1 MRSNRYWTL
10 ILGTL
15 CVCELKGEPVA
26 GILRVLISLSLVAA
40 LLGGATVIGGY
51 VYLKPSLP
59 DVESLKTVQLQT
71 PLQVFTSDGQLIAQF
86 GEKRRDPVQI
96 NEVPLDLVRAFLAA
110 EDDNFRD
117 HVGIDPLGLARA
129 TWQLV
134 SSGQIQSGGSTI
146 TMQVA
151 KNYFLSHERTFARKF
166 REILL
171 ALEIEKALTK
181 DEILEL
187 YFNVIFLGHRAY
199 GVNAAAQIYYGKTL
213 DELNLAQ
220 IAMIAGLP
228 KAPSKYNPIANP
240 TRAKERRDWI
250 LGRMQTL
257 GFINQDAF
265 TQAKAQPVTASLHG
279 VKLDLAAPYVAE
291 EARRIALAIFDD
303 TAYTDGLRIFTTI
316 NGEQQ
321 KAAQNAVIKGLME
334 YDRRHGW
341 RGVEQTLPGTSVFQ
355 WRDALAP
362 INNIGPLKAAVV
374 TEVTDSKISVLTRD
388 KEAVTI
394 DREGFAWARAYRS
407 VNSLGP
413 EVKDARTL
421 VSPGDL
427 VRVLYDQDR
436 WWLAQQ
442 PEVEAGFVALDPN
455 NGAIRAMIGGFN
467 YFESKFNRA
476 NQGGRLVGSG
486 FKPLIYT
493 AALEAGMT
501 PATLINDAPV
511 VFDQTEGATDWR
523 PQNSSGTFLGP
534 TRLRTALY
542 RSRNL
547 VSVRLVREL
556 GISEIVRI
564 AERFG
569 LDSDKLPNDLSISL
583 GTASLTPLE
592 LAETYAVFANGG
604 YRVRQHLI
612 DRIESSDGAVLY
624 ETRPVSVCT
633 ADCDA
638 KPISVDLEFDNRL
651 KPTQSDF
658 FDLQSQAPIA
668 PRVLDARIH
677 FLIHDML
684 KDVINQG
691 TAKRARALNR
701 SDLAG
706 KTGTTNDQIDA
717 WFSGY
722 HPDLVASV
730 WVGFDQPKTLGRA
743 EYGGRAALP
752 IWIEFMRET
761 LESTPQKQPALPE
774 GVIATRIDPDTG
786 TKARASQ
793 ANAMREFF
801 LVENPP
807 KEPPPDTNIS
817 AQDGSDIQSPQQL
830 F

>member
-1 MRSNRYWTL
+1 MNEVS
-10 ILGTL
+10 
-15 CVCELKGEPVA
+15 VA
-26 GILRVLISLSLVAA
+26 GILRVLISLSLVVSFI
-40 LLGGATVIGGY
+40 GGATVVGGY
-51 VYLKPSLP
+51 MYLKPSLP
-59 DVESLKTVQLQT
+59 DVESLKTVRLQT

-86 GEKRRDPVQI
+86 GEKRREPVQI

-117 HVGIDPLGLARA
+117 HVGIDPFGLARA

-134 SSGQIQSGGSTI
+134 STGQIQSGGSTI

-181 DEILEL
+181 DDILEL

-213 DELNLAQ
+213 DELELAQ
-220 IAMIAGLP
+220 LAMIAGLP

-257 GFINQDAF
+257 GFIDQQAF
-265 TQAKAQPVTASLHG
+265 KQATSQPVTASLHG

-291 EARRIALAIFDD
+291 EARRIALEIFDD

-321 KAAQNAVIKGLME
+321 KAAQNAVIRGLIE

-341 RGVEQTLPGTSVFQ
+341 RGVEDTLPGSNLRQ
-355 WRDALAP
+355 WQDALTTV
-362 INNIGPLKAAVV
+362 NDIGPLQAAVV
-374 TEVTDSKISVLTRD
+374 TEVTDSTMTVFTSD
-388 KEAVTI
+388 EAVVTI
-394 DREGFAWARAYRS
+394 ERAGFEWARAYRS

-427 VRVLYDQDR
+427 VRVLFDQER

-442 PEVEAGFVALDPN
+442 PEVESGFVALDPQ

-534 TRLRTALY
+534 TRLRKALY

-556 GISEIVRI
+556 GIGEIVRT

-569 LDSDKLPNDLSISL
+569 LDSSKLPNDLSIAL

-604 YRVRQHLI
+604 HRVRHHLI
-612 DRIESSDGAVLY
+612 DRIESVEGAVLY
-624 ETRPVSVCT
+624 ETQPVSVCDT
-633 ADCDA
+633 NCDG

-651 KPTQSDF
+651 KPAQSDF
-658 FDLQSQAPIA
+658 FELESQTPIA
-668 PRVLDARIH
+668 PRVLNARIH

-684 KDVINQG
+684 KDVINRG
-691 TAKRARALNR
+691 TAKRARALDR
-701 SDLAG
+701 DDLAG

-752 IWIEFMRET
+752 IWIEFMRQA
-761 LESTPQKQPALPE
+761 LESMPQKAPSLPQ

-793 ANAMREFF
+793 NDAMREYF

-807 KEPPPDTNIS
+807 KESPPDTNIS
-817 AQDGSDIQSPQQL
+817 AQDGSDIRSPQQL

>member
-1 MRSNRYWTL
+1 
-10 ILGTL
+10 
-15 CVCELKGEPVA
+15 VA
-26 GILRVLISLSLVAA
+26 GILRVLISLSLVAV

-59 DVESLKTVQLQT
+59 DVESLKTVRLQT
-71 PLQVFTSDGQLIAQF
+71 PLQVFTADGQLIAQF

-117 HVGIDPLGLARA
+117 HVGIDPFGLARA

-257 GFINQDAF
+257 DFIDQQEF
-265 TQAKAQPVTASLHG
+265 TEAKAQPVTASLHG

-316 NGEQQ
+316 DGEQQ

-341 RGVEQTLPGTSVFQ
+341 RGVEQTLPGTTVFQ
-355 WRDALAP
+355 WKDALEP
-362 INNIGPLKAAVV
+362 INNIGPLQAAVV
-374 TEVTDSKISVLTRD
+374 TEVTESEISVLTRD
-388 KEAVTI
+388 EEAITI
-394 DREGFAWARAYRS
+394 DRAGFEWARAYRS

-413 EVKDARTL
+413 QVKDARTL

-427 VRVLYDQDR
+427 VRVLYDQDQ

-442 PEVEAGFVALDPN
+442 PEVEAGFVALEPN

-467 YFESKFNRA
+467 YFESKFNRS

-511 VFDQTEGATDWR
+511 VFDQTEAATDWR

-569 LDSDKLPNDLSISL
+569 LDSAKLPNDLSISL

-604 YRVRQHLI
+604 YRVRHHLI
-612 DRIESSDGAVLY
+612 DRIESADGAVLY
-624 ETRPVSVCT
+624 ETQPVSVCT
-633 ADCDA
+633 SDCDA

-658 FDLQSQAPIA
+658 FELESQTPIA

-691 TAKRARALNR
+691 TAKRARVLNR

-706 KTGTTNDQIDA
+706 KTGTTNDQVDA

-752 IWIEFMRET
+752 IWIEFMREA
-761 LESTPQKQPALPE
+761 LKSTPQKQPALPE

-786 TKARASQ
+786 NKARAAQ
-793 ANAMREFF
+793 TNAMREFF
-801 LVENPP
+801 LIENPP

-817 AQDGSDIQSPQQL
+817 AQDGSNIQSPQQL

>member
-1 MRSNRYWTL
+1 MGTSVAQIARVFIGLTL
-10 ILGTL
+10 IG
-15 CVCELKGEPVA
+15 
-26 GILRVLISLSLVAA
+26 A
-40 LLGGATVIGGY
+40 LLGTATLVGGY
-51 VYLKPSLP
+51 LYLKPSLP
-59 DVESLKTVQLQT
+59 DVDSLKTVQLQT

-171 ALEIEKALTK
+171 ALEIEKTLTK

-213 DELNLAQ
+213 DELTLAQ

-250 LGRMQTL
+250 LGRMQRL
-257 GFINQDAF
+257 GFISDEAF
-265 TQAKAQPVTASLHG
+265 ENAQMAPVTASLHG

-321 KAAQNAVIKGLME
+321 KAAQDAVIKGLLE

-341 RGVEQTLPGTSVFQ
+341 RGVEQTLPGTSLFQ
-355 WRDALAP
+355 WREPLSELD
-362 INNIGPLKAAVV
+362 NIGPLKAAVV
-374 TEVTDSKISVLTRD
+374 TEVTADQISVFTRD
-388 KEAVTI
+388 EAVVTI
-394 DREGFAWARAYRS
+394 EAAGYEWARAYRS

-413 EVKDARTL
+413 EVKDPRNL
-421 VSPGDL
+421 VAAGDV
-427 VRVLYDQDR
+427 VRVVYDQER
-436 WWLAQQ
+436 WWLAQI
-442 PEVEAGFVALDPN
+442 PEVESGFVALDPN

-547 VSVRLVREL
+547 VSVRLVRDL
-556 GISEIVRI
+556 GVTEILKI
-564 AERFG
+564 ADRFG
-569 LDSDKLPNDLSISL
+569 LDTGKLPRDLSISL

-604 YRVRQHLI
+604 YRVRHHLI
-612 DRIESSDGAVLY
+612 DRIESADGAVLY
-624 ETRPVSVCT
+624 ETQPVSVCQSE
-633 ADCDA
+633 CEGL
-638 KPISVDLEFDNRL
+638 PVSIDLEFDNRL
-651 KPTQSDF
+651 KPAQSEF
-658 FDLQSQAPIA
+658 FDIETQAPIA
-668 PRVLDARIH
+668 PRVLDARVH

-691 TAKRARALNR
+691 TAKRARSLER
-701 SDLAG
+701 QDLAG
-706 KTGTTNDQIDA
+706 KTGTTNDQVDA

-730 WVGFDQPKTLGRA
+730 WVGFDQPKTLGRS

-752 IWIEFMRET
+752 IWIEFMREALDQVPNSQTT
-761 LESTPQKQPALPE
+761 LPA
-774 GVIATRIDPDTG
+774 GVVATRIDPKTG
-786 TKARASQ
+786 AKARPAQ
-793 ANAMREFF
+793 PNAMREYF

-807 KEPPPDTNIS
+807 KEAPPETLIPS
-817 AQDGSDIQSPQQL
+817 QDGSQIQSPQQL